1 MTALAAAKRAKPSI
15 DDQIAA
21 IRQLIDAETTR
32 LEFKVSRGQMRADT
46 AQRRLDALGA
56 AFATLTFVR
65 RYGAAI
71 RTCVEAER
79 AFARERAAELEAWQ
93 LYGEAEREAA

>member
-1 MTALAAAKRAKPSI
+1 MTDALSGRQPKPSI

-21 IRQLIDAETTR
+21 MRQLIDAETIR
-32 LEFKVSRGQMRADT
+32 LEFKVSRGRMRADT

-79 AFARERAAELEAWQ
+79 AFARERAAELEALQ
-93 LYGEAEREAA
+93 SYGEAERKAA

>member
-1 MTALAAAKRAKPSI
+1 MTSPVSGRRSKPSI

-32 LEFKVSRGQMRADT
+32 LEFRVSLGQMRADT
-46 AQRRLDALGA
+46 AQRRLDVLGA

-71 RTCVEAER
+71 RSCVEAER
-79 AFARERAAELEAWQ
+79 AFERERATEIEAMQ
-93 LYGEAEREAA
+93 SGYEVGRKAA

>member
-1 MTALAAAKRAKPSI
+1 MTGALSGRQTKPSI

-21 IRQLIDAETTR
+21 IRQLIDWETTR

-65 RYGAAI
+65 RYSSSI
-71 RTCVEAER
+71 RTCIEAER
-79 AFARERAAELEAWQ
+79 AFARERAAELEALQ
-93 LYGEAEREAA
+93 PSGEAERKAA

>member
-1 MTALAAAKRAKPSI
+1 MSAPPPTKRPKPSI

-21 IRQLIDAETTR
+21 IRQLIDAETIR

-46 AQRRLDALGA
+46 AQRRLDVLGA

-71 RTCVEAER
+71 RSCVEAER
-79 AFARERAAELEAWQ
+79 AFERGRAAEIEALQ
-93 LYGEAEREAA
+93 SGYEAGREAA

>member
-1 MTALAAAKRAKPSI
+1 MTALVPAKRAKPSI

-32 LEFKVSRGQMRADT
+32 LEFKVLRGQMRAET
-46 AQRRLDALGA
+46 AQRRLDVLGA

-79 AFARERAAELEAWQ
+79 AFERERAAEIEALQ
-93 LYGEAEREAA
+93 SGYETEREAA

>member
-1 MTALAAAKRAKPSI
+1 MTALVPTKRAKPSI

-32 LEFKVSRGQMRADT
+32 LEFKVSRGLMRADT
-46 AQRRLDALGA
+46 AQRRLDVLYA

-71 RTCVEAER
+71 RSCVEAER
-79 AFARERAAELEAWQ
+79 AFERERAAEIEALQ
-93 LYGEAEREAA
+93 SYGEAEREAA

>member
-1 MTALAAAKRAKPSI
+1 MTISAPAKRTKPSI

-21 IRQLIDAETTR
+21 MRQLIDAETTR

-46 AQRRLDALGA
+46 AQRRLDVLGA

-71 RTCVEAER
+71 RSCVEAER
-79 AFARERAAELEAWQ
+79 AFERERAAEIEALQ
-93 LYGEAEREAA
+93 SGYEAEREAA